1 MTGGAPTPPDHTV
14 YNRFSA
20 AHWRARPALPDDN
33 AALVTL
39 AAACPM
45 EGDIG
50 LCVDRSPDFFAL
62 NRLEGEAWRVDVVD
76 AADGT
81 LAGCIAIAR
90 RRVYMLGV
98 EREVMYFSDLKV
110 HPDHRGS
117 GAAEAL
123 IRHAWQ
129 ACREMGGDEVP
140 TLVTVLAG
148 NAAIERRARGP
159 RGSPPWTNFARLVA
173 HSVSLVWKRR
183 VPAVAGMR
191 VERACA
197 ADLAEM
203 AELWQKLAPA
213 RNFAPAFAPGGF
225 EAWIEQAPGL
235 EPESYWLLRGDD
247 GRIAAFLGLWDQETF
262 KHTRVVRYSRPLAAF
277 RLSYNLL
284 APLIGAARLPGRGS
298 AMRFLTAVHVCVPP
312 DRPAMLR
319 ALVLSA
325 YDALRGRG
333 YAFFSVGLDAK
344 DPLSAA
350 FDGLLGQTTQIDAYV
365 ACPAGRYDGAPLD
378 GAPLHFE
385 IALV

>member
-1 MTGGAPTPPDHTV
+1 MTGGTTTPPHDTAHD
-14 YNRFSA
+14 RFSA
-20 AHWRARPALPDDN
+20 AHWRARQALPGDN
-33 AALVTL
+33 AALVAL

-62 NRLEGEAWRVDVVD
+62 NRLEGETWRVDVVD
-76 AADGT
+76 AADGG
-81 LAGCIAIAR
+81 LAGCIALAR
-90 RRVYMLGV
+90 RRVYLLGV
-98 EREVMYFSDLKV
+98 EREVMYIGDLKV
-110 HPDHRGS
+110 HPQHRGS

-123 IRHAWQ
+123 IHHALQ
-129 ACREMGGDEVP
+129 VCREMGGDDVP
-140 TLVTVLAG
+140 TLVTVLSG
-148 NAAIERRARGP
+148 NAAIERRAGGP
-159 RGSPPWTNFARLVA
+159 RGSPPWTRFARLVA

-191 VERACA
+191 VERARA
-197 ADLAEM
+197 ADLAAM
-203 AELWQKLAPA
+203 AELWRSLAPA

-225 EAWIEQAPGL
+225 EAWVEQAPGL
-235 EPESYWLLRGDD
+235 QCENYWLLRGDD

-262 KHTRVVRYSRPLAAF
+262 KHTLVVRYSRPLAAF

-284 APLIGAARLPGRGS
+284 APLVGAARLPGRGS
-298 AMRFLTAVHVCVPP
+298 PMRFLTAVHVCVPP
-312 DRPAMLR
+312 DRPDMLR

-365 ACPAGRYDGAPLD
+365 ACPAGRYGGPPLD